1 MRSPKLMVSV
11 IVLGTAALIGYL
23 TLTPSVSSS
32 GATIAHAA
40 TSDSTVV
47 TRRLLGGEASLDIA
61 TPSADGA
68 FASSL
73 DWDTGDLTVT
83 DLRDGSVRRL
93 HVQTS
98 SGPSYT
104 SYVESSRI
112 SPDGRRVAFA
122 WIDERGTYSIRL
134 ASVDGSTP
142 PRELYRDPKYWYL
155 EVDGFAPDNRHV
167 LLELDR
173 HDGMF
178 DYGMLDV
185 DGGTLRPLVTGVPW
199 VMGWVAF
206 SPDSRYLLYTPRM
219 EGQTYERRT
228 PTIIDLSSGQTW
240 PLVQWPTGAEHFA
253 FTPDGKGVVL
263 LSERGGTPGLWLQPV
278 RDARAA
284 GEPRLLKSD
293 VWNASGIGITRD
305 GRALYLV
312 RTGERRV
319 YSARLDPVSGTLTSS
334 PTRVTDDYANYMTS
348 VAVSPDGEWL
358 SYNVSPGPWVFQG
371 SPILTLRALSTGE
384 TRQLRTQ
391 LNRVERQLWSPD
403 GKRLLIRGESI
414 AGRFGVFVVDV
425 ATGEAIV
432 VRLDDS
438 ANPSAPFT
446 SGIGWSRDGRPLLQI
461 DEPDSAQALGAADV
475 ATATITTV
483 ARRPAARRFVT
494 RSTRVASDGET
505 VAGLVATDHAGEHA
519 LVVGDFAG
527 TRSRELMRV
536 RLPDVIFG
544 FAWSP
549 DARWLYVQRGSIAA
563 KPAEARIDRVRVAD
577 GVVQPTGIRIDGR
590 FGPLVI
596 HPDGARVFFVSGE
609 YGVELWAMEHFMTP
623 TP

>member
-1 MRSPKLMVSV
+1 MRSPRLMVSAIV
-11 IVLGTAALIGYL
+11 IGTAALIGYL

-32 GATIAHAA
+32 GPTIAHAA

-47 TRRLLGGEASLDIA
+47 TRRLLAGDASLDIG

-68 FASSL
+68 FASSV
-73 DWDTGDLTVT
+73 DWDTGDLTVN

-98 SGPSYT
+98 SGPDYRA
-104 SYVESSRI
+104 YVESSRI

-122 WIDERGTYSIRL
+122 WIDEHGTYSIRL
-134 ASVDGSTP
+134 ASVDGGTP

-173 HDGMF
+173 HDGLL
-178 DYGMLDV
+178 DYGLLDV

-206 SPDSRYLLYTPRM
+206 SPDSRYLLYTPRV

-228 PTIIDLSSGQTW
+228 PTIIDLSSDQTW
-240 PLVQWPTGAEHFA
+240 PLVQWPTGAEHLA

-263 LSERGGTPGLWLQPV
+263 ESERGGTPGLWLQPV
-278 RDARAA
+278 RDGHA
-284 GEPRLLKSD
+284 
-293 VWNASGIGITRD
+293 
-305 GRALYLV
+305 
-312 RTGERRV
+312 TGERRV
-319 YSARLDPVSGTLTSS
+319 YAARLDPVSGTLTSS

-371 SPILTLRALSTGE
+371 SPILTLRALATGE

-403 GKRLLIRGESI
+403 GKRLLIRGESVG
-414 AGRFGVFVVDV
+414 GRFGVFVVDV
-425 ATGEAIV
+425 ATGNAIV

-461 DEPDSAQALGAADV
+461 DEPDSAQALGAVDV

-483 ARRPAARRFVT
+483 ARRPGAHRFAT
-494 RSTRVASDGET
+494 RSTRVATDGET
-505 VAGLVATDHAGEHA
+505 VAGLVATDRAGEYA

-536 RLPDVIFG
+536 RLPDVIIG

-549 DARWLYVQRGSIAA
+549 DAKWLYVQRVSTAA

-590 FGPLVI
+590 FGPMVI
-596 HPDGARVFFVSGE
+596 HPDGARVFYVSGE